1 MTHHPIKEQRKPGWL
16 EQVVIEPGTQGL
28 LYQKG
33 QYIRTLNPGDRPSP
47 SERLA
52 SNLLLYIVDVAP
64 HTFTWRVNLPA
75 AHHEDAFPTTITLR
89 YRINDALGIAADAV
103 TDTEASVIH
112 ALEPELRKVSRL
124 YTLDQHITADSELE
138 AYLRRFDFASR
149 CHVELLERPTVIF
162 DFGDAEWRRIKALEN
177 TERATRV
184 AQVAEHTVELPT
196 SEAAYKFIAIATVSY
211 KVCDPTALP
220 TDTLADAERQLWP
233 QVQRILR
240 HASRAYKVTDVAQA
254 EDGIQDAIDAR
265 LVDKDDQKDGKKGI
279 KDFGLEVLSVEVNVN
294 QDDTAQIHAAQLA
307 LAEHE
312 AKLGAQ
318 KLETALARQ
327 PIFDELISKG
337 SWAALAWAV
346 ANGKVSEEELYQQMS
361 QAESEQLKL
370 KIALLERLRNDDAR
384 SEAQDASAS
393 SALLESVV
401 RDVTGRSVPSLP
413 AAGSRPKLPGD
424 KGEGA

>member
-1 MTHHPIKEQRKPGWL
+1 MTHHPIKEQRKPGRL
-16 EQVVIEPGTQGL
+16 EQVIIEPGTQGL

-33 QYIRTLNPGDRPSP
+33 QYVRTLNPGDRPSP

-52 SNLLLYIVDVAP
+52 SNLLLTIVDVAP

-103 TDTEASVIH
+103 TDTEASIIH

-138 AYLRRFDFASR
+138 AYLRRFDFAGR

-196 SEAAYKFIAIATVSY
+196 SEAAYKFIATATVSY

-233 QVQRILR
+233 QVQRVLR
-240 HASRAYKVTDVAQA
+240 RASRAYKVTDVAQA
-254 EDGIQDAIDAR
+254 EDGIQDAIDVR
-265 LVDKDDQKDGKKGI
+265 LDEKGI
-279 KDFGLEVLSVEVNVN
+279 RDFGLEVLSVEVNVN
-294 QDDTAQIHAAQLA
+294 QDDTAQVHAAQLA

-318 KLETALARQ
+318 KLEIALARQ

-346 ANGKVSEEELYQQMS
+346 ANGKVSEEELYQRMS

-370 KIALLERLRNDDAR
+370 KIALLEKLRSDDAK

-401 RDVTGRSVPSLP
+401 RDVTGRSATALP
-413 AAGSRPKLPGD
+413 AAGSRPELTGGK
-424 KGEGA
+424 

>member
-1 MTHHPIKEQRKPGWL
+1 MTHHPIKEQRKLGRL

-33 QYIRTLNPGDRPSP
+33 QYVRTLNAAEELSL
-47 SERLA
+47 SERLGG
-52 SNLLLYIVDVAP
+52 NWLLTIVDVAP
-64 HTFTWRVNLPA
+64 HTLTWRVNLPA
-75 AHHEDAFPTTITLR
+75 AHHEDVFPTTITLR
-89 YRINDALGIAADAV
+89 YRVSDALGVAGDAV
-103 TDTEASVIH
+103 TDTEAFIIR
-112 ALEPELRKVSRL
+112 ALEPELRRISRQYAL
-124 YTLDQHITADSELE
+124 HQHVTTDGELE
-138 AYLRRFDFASR
+138 AHLHDFDFRGS
-149 CHVELLERPTVIF
+149 CYVELLKPLPVVTF
-162 DFGDAEWRRIKALEN
+162 DFGDAEWRRIKDLQ
-177 TERATRV
+177 TSH
-184 AQVAEHTVELPT
+184 VAEHITELQT
-196 SEAAYKFIAIATVSY
+196 SEDAYKFIATVTLSY
-211 KVCDPTALP
+211 RVCDAIELP
-220 TDTLADAERQLWP
+220 TGTPADAERQLWP

-240 HASRAYKVTDVAQA
+240 RASRAYKVTDVAQA
-254 EDGIQDAIDAR
+254 EDGIQDTIDAR
-265 LVDKDDQKDGKKGI
+265 LDKEGI
-279 KDFGLEVLSVEVNVN
+279 QNFGLEVLSVEVNVN

-424 KGEGA
+424 KREGA

>member
-1 MTHHPIKEQRKPGWL
+1 LQTSH
-16 EQVVIEPGTQGL
+16 
-28 LYQKG
+28 
-33 QYIRTLNPGDRPSP
+33 
-47 SERLA
+47 
-52 SNLLLYIVDVAP
+52 
-64 HTFTWRVNLPA
+64 
-75 AHHEDAFPTTITLR
+75 
-89 YRINDALGIAADAV
+89 
-103 TDTEASVIH
+103 
-112 ALEPELRKVSRL
+112 
-124 YTLDQHITADSELE
+124 
-138 AYLRRFDFASR
+138 
-149 CHVELLERPTVIF
+149 
-162 DFGDAEWRRIKALEN
+162 
-177 TERATRV
+177 
-184 AQVAEHTVELPT
+184 VAEHITELQT
-196 SEAAYKFIAIATVSY
+196 SEDAYKFIATVTLSY
-211 KVCDPTALP
+211 RVCDAIELP
-220 TDTLADAERQLWP
+220 TGTPADAERQLWP

-240 HASRAYKVTDVAQA
+240 RASRAYKVTDVAQA
-254 EDGIQDAIDAR
+254 EDGIQDTIDAR
-265 LVDKDDQKDGKKGI
+265 LDKEGI
-279 KDFGLEVLSVEVNVN
+279 QNFGLEVLSVEVNVN

-327 PIFDELISKG
+327 PIFDELISNG

-424 KGEGA
+424 KREGA